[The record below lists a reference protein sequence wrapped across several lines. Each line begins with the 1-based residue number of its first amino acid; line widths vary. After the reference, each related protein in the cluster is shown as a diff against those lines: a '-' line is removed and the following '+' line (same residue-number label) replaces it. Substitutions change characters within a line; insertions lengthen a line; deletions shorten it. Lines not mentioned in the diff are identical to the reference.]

1 MRKESESPEKISE
14 IHKNYFIKL
23 IADSPLNTLNKI
35 VLKLMNNNES
45 EVHRKTILR
54 FLVEMII
61 NEIDQKLF
69 SEIMSRIKRIGLNSI

>member
-1 MRKESESPEKISE
+1 MRKESERPEKISE

-23 IADSPLNTLNKI
+23 ISDSPLNTLNKI

-54 FLVEMII
+54 FLIEMII
-61 NEIDQKLF
+61 NEID
-69 SEIMSRIKRIGLNSI
+69 